1 MSQNVTLS
9 ATISAAQSLAVEAL
23 ASGSTVTEAAERAGV
38 VRETVSRWVH
48 GDPEFIAELQNRRA
62 EMAAQVRCALE
73 ALGKRSVAV
82 LGDAVGKMTNPAT
95 KFKAACAVLKLL
107 GADRADTVASTTAE
121 EVRLRIRER
130 EDALRNSRSRLEA
143 REDVI
148 RRSIDVTYDSQV
160 PWPGPAPTEAPRIEP

>member
-1 MSQNVTLS
+1 MSQNVTLP

-48 GDPEFIAELQNRRA
+48 RDPEFIAELQNRRA
-62 EMAAQVRCALE
+62 KMAAQVRCALE
-73 ALGKRSVAV
+73 TLGKRSVAV
-82 LGDAVGKMTNPAT
+82 LRDAVGKTPIPAT

-107 GADRADTVASTTAE
+107 GADRAETVASTTAE
-121 EVRLRIRER
+121 EVRFRLRER
-130 EDALRNSRSRLEA
+130 EDASRNSRSRLEA

-148 RRSIDVTYDSQV
+148 RRSIDVTYDSEV
-160 PWPGPAPTEAPRIEP
+160 PWPRPAPTEAPRIEP